1 MRHKIGNLA
10 RVQHIIDAI
19 DKIEIIM
26 KKVDFQ
32 TFIND
37 FEKRLAIERLLSI
50 IGEASNHIDEEILF
64 DEENA
69 TPWKSIIRLRNFLSH
84 EYFRVDYDVIYN
96 IAVHQIVPLKKEIL
110 RIKNKLETKG

>member
-10 RVQHIIDAI
+10 RVQHIADAI

-26 KKVDFQ
+26 KEVDFE
-32 TFIND
+32 TFVND

-69 TPWKSIIRLRNFLSH
+69 TPWKSIIGLRNFLSH

-96 IAVHQIVPLKKEIL
+96 IAVHQTVPLKKEIL

>member
-10 RVQHIIDAI
+10 RVLHIVDAI

-26 KKVDFQ
+26 EDVSFES
-32 TFIND
+32 FIND

-50 IGEASNHIDEEILF
+50 IGGASNYIDEEVLF

-69 TPWKSIIRLRNFLSH
+69 TPWRSIIGLRNFLSH

-96 IAVHQIVPLKKEIL
+96 IAVHQMIPLRREMI